1 MKKLSTNKIVI
12 TREATSAKVS
22 VSKLSSL
29 GFNAKSVPLLEIGNI
44 DGLTMPHIGKDG
56 LVIITSRNALPNLN
70 PNIKE
75 NGSFLVVGA
84 KTANLLKEMGCN
96 VLCVCQD
103 VSELFEYI
111 KKHFIGER
119 HFFYLSGDHIS
130 RDTSSELAELGHKI
144 HRVVVYRSV
153 RRVLFQD
160 DLKVLHDAD
169 MLIFYSKR
177 AAQIFSRL
185 EINCAKKE
193 AIVISENVLEPLIG
207 CGFKWM
213 MVSNTPTEDGMFRL
227 LS

>member
-1 MKKLSTNKIVI
+1 MKKPSTTKIVI

-22 VSKLSSL
+22 VDKLSSL
-29 GFNAKSVPLLEIGNI
+29 GFKAKSAPLLEIGSI
-44 DGLTMPHIGKDG
+44 DGLTMPHVGKDG
-56 LVIITSRNALPNLN
+56 LVIITSRNATPHINSNL
-70 PNIKE
+70 KE
-75 NGSFLVVGA
+75 NGLFLVVGA
-84 KTANLLKEMGCN
+84 KTANILKDMGCN
-96 VLCVCQD
+96 ILYVCQD

-111 KKHFIGER
+111 RKHFIGQR

-130 RDTSSELAELGHKI
+130 RDTSSELAELGHNI

-160 DLKVLHDAD
+160 DLRVLHDAD

-207 CGFKWM
+207 CGFKWL
-213 MVSNTPTEDGMFRL
+213 MVANTPTEDGMFRL